1 VDYAKVDAS
10 LAAAL
15 AATGASDARTGAER
29 LTVFV
34 HLADDVGP
42 AEREALAGLGLD
54 PAGDPE
60 AATTTATL
68 TPAQVAALSE
78 RPSVRRIQ
86 LSERLRLRQGP
97 AST

>member
-1 VDYAKVDAS
+1 MDFAKVDAS

-15 AATGASDARTGAER
+15 AAPGADAHAGGER

-34 HLADDVGP
+34 HLADDVGT
-42 AEREALAGLGLD
+42 AEREALARLGLD
-54 PAGDPE
+54 RAGDPE

-78 RPSVRRIQ
+78 RPSVRRMQ
-86 LSERLRLRQGP
+86 LSERLRLRRHG
-97 AST
+97 